1 MVAPKTLVLKGEKS
15 ILFFTAV
22 LVFILSCGPVY
33 IPPGH
38 YFNTLS
44 QGKSVEIRAESLIS
58 IPSVTITVKRG
69 ENFFFGTA
77 EASSVELAY
86 RFGAGAG
93 KIIQSSAQNKE
104 SDKWS
109 PKTMKLVSISAYIF
123 RLRHIMLKEV
133 YIDGESKIVKETLF
147 IDGVDAMATYNFI
160 FTSRFFDS
168 YAGVNILFVAPFGT
182 TPFLDS
188 SVSTGIG
195 VGYKEFKITLRTS
208 FIWTPLIL
216 SLVVDEYYP
225 KIGNIGTLIPLFLTL
240 YVGAKLTI

>member
-1 MVAPKTLVLKGEKS
+1 MNLDGKS
-15 ILFFTAV
+15 ALFFAV
-22 LVFILSCGPVY
+22 VLLLILSCGPVY

-44 QGKSVEIRAESLIS
+44 QEKSVEIRAESLIS
-58 IPSVTITVKRG
+58 IPSVTITVKQG

-93 KIIQSSAQNKE
+93 KIIRSSSQDEK

-109 PKTMKLVSISAYIF
+109 SETMNLVSISAYIF
-123 RLRHIMLKEV
+123 RLRHIRLKKI
-133 YIDGESKIVKETLF
+133 YIDGENRRVKETLF
-147 IDGVDAMATYNFI
+147 IDGIDAMATYNFV
-160 FTSRFFDS
+160 FTSRIIDA

-182 TPFLDS
+182 NPFLDS

-195 VGYKEFKITLRTS
+195 IGYKEFKITLRTS
-208 FIWTPLIL
+208 LIWTPLVL
-216 SLVVDEYYP
+216 SLVSDKYYP
-225 KIGNIGTLIPLFLTL
+225 KIGNIGTLVPLFLTL
-240 YVGAKLTI
+240 HVGTKLTI